1 MLLLLSVGTAWAG
14 SPRLQRAA
22 SLAAMIT
29 TSPINRYR
37 IDCWTS
43 TQAMLMLVEAR
54 DDSQAMVDRCRRVA
68 TPQRGL
74 ALCEGSR
81 YRLMAGQNGGDAEG

>member
-1 MLLLLSVGTAWAG
+1 MLLLLSVRAAWAR

-37 IDCWTS
+37 IDYWTS

-54 DDSQAMVDRCRRVA
+54 DDSQATQL
-68 TPQRGL
+68 TPTLTKKRNQS
-74 ALCEGSR
+74 SR
-81 YRLMAGQNGGDAEG
+81 SNA